1 MWAEEPRGNPLRLYL
16 DSLRRFEPI
25 APDTLVLPSHGLP
38 FRGLSARLPAL
49 VHHHEARLAECA
61 AGLTEPRTAAELIP
75 LLFRRE
81 LDTHQLSFA
90 IGEALAHL
98 HFLEAEGRATRTV
111 GDDGLIRFG
120 KR

>member
-1 MWAEEPRGNPLRLYL
+1 VWAEEPWGNPLRLYL

-25 APDTLVLPSHGLP
+25 APETLVLPSHGLP
-38 FRGLSARLPAL
+38 FRGLPARLRAL
-49 VHHHEARLAECA
+49 VDHHDARLAECA
-61 AGLTEPRTAAELIP
+61 AGLTEPRTAAALLP

-81 LDTHQLSFA
+81 LDTHQLAFA

-98 HFLEAEGRATRTV
+98 HFLEADGRAARTV